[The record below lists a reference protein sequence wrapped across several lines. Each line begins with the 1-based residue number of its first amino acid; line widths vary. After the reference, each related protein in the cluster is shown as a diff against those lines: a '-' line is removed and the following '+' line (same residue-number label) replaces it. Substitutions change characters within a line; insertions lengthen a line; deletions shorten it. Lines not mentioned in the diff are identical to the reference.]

1 MSKHDIRAAYTRI
14 EERVS
19 VSEDLKRRTLEAIA
33 ADEAAQSAGARA
45 AVGGTGA
52 ADEATARRTVRP
64 AARERRTPQRRTGG
78 TAVLSRPLIAAAAC
92 LALVVGVGALAA
104 TGSFERLTASFTGNY
119 FELAYA
125 DEGELSNGGMAV
137 DIDNF
142 FPTRTSA
149 GYRYDL
155 ETKSADTSVAVASRT
170 YNLNLTCTGGNV
182 RSIAYTVEGPDATF
196 SSWTAPDADATA
208 VEVES
213 SRTFTVDYTRQNP
226 EPLVRELSLNYVLD
240 TVSKQEFDRLYEE
253 VQGEVAADDSG
264 IEAILAR
271 CDAERLAH
279 TTLTLTATFH
289 DGSTQTKTYRIEPAA
304 DYAQACLTYDEAKQA
319 AGESG
324 PIEAPALITL
334 VEQ

>member
-1 MSKHDIRAAYTRI
+1 MNKHDIRAAYTRI

-33 ADEAAQSAGARA
+33 ADEAAQGTDAQA
-45 AVGGTGA
+45 AVSGAGA

-78 TAVLSRPLIAAAAC
+78 TAVLGRPLIAAAAC
-92 LALVVGVGALAA
+92 LALIVGVGALAA

-137 DIDNF
+137 GINNF

-149 GYRYDL
+149 GYRYDP
-155 ETKSADTSVAVASRT
+155 ETKSADTSVAVASRA
-170 YNLNLTCTGGNV
+170 YNLNLTCTGGNI

-196 SSWTAPDADATA
+196 GSWTVPGTNVTA

-213 SRTFTVDYTRQNP
+213 SRTFAVDYASQNP
-226 EPLVRELSLNYVLD
+226 ERLVRELSLNYVLD
-240 TVSKQEFDRLYEE
+240 AASKQEFDHLYKEA
-253 VQGEVAADDSG
+253 QGEVAAVDSD

-271 CDAERLAH
+271 CDAERLEH

-289 DGSTQTKTYRIEPAA
+289 DGSTQTKTYRIEPTA
-304 DYAQACLTYDEAKQA
+304 DYAQACLTYHEAKQA
-319 AGESG
+319 AGENS

>member
-1 MSKHDIRAAYTRI
+1 MSKHDIRAAYARI

-19 VSEDLKRRTLEAIA
+19 VSENLKRRTLEAIA
-33 ADEAAQSAGARA
+33 ADEAAQRAGTQA
-45 AVGGTGA
+45 AAGGTRET
-52 ADEATARRTVRP
+52 DETTARRVARP
-64 AARERRTPQRRTGG
+64 AARERRAPQRRSGG
-78 TAVLSRPLIAAAAC
+78 TAVLGRPLIAAAAC

-104 TGSFERLTASFTGNY
+104 TGSFERLAASFTGNY

-137 DIDNF
+137 GINNF

-149 GYRYDL
+149 GYRYDP

-170 YNLNLTCTGGNV
+170 YNLNLTCTGGNI
-182 RSIAYTVEGPDATF
+182 RSITYTAEGPDATF
-196 SSWTAPDADATA
+196 GSWTVPDADAATI
-208 VEVES
+208 EVENGH
-213 SRTFTVDYTRQNP
+213 TFTVDYTRQNP
-226 EPLVRELSLNYVLD
+226 ERLVRELNLNYVLD
-240 TVSKQEFDRLYEE
+240 ASSKQEFDRLYEE
-253 VQGEVAADDSG
+253 AHGEVAADNSD

-271 CDAERLAH
+271 CDAERLAR

-304 DYAQACLTYDEAKQA
+304 DYTQTCLAYHEAKQA
-319 AGESG
+319 AGENG

-334 VEQ
+334 VER